1 MNDVAGTPKKSRKW
15 LWIVLGVVALL
26 IVIGMAAGDPPA
38 SSEAANAAADPAEPP
53 VEVTARELFS
63 AYEANEA
70 SAKMKYG
77 DKSLLVSGKI
87 ADITLDFM
95 DNPVIGLKTGNQFM
109 SAQASLIEAD
119 QPKAADLS
127 KGQDIKLLCGEVTE
141 VAGTPML
148 SDCAIQ

>member
-1 MNDVAGTPKKSRKW
+1 MKKFLAVMLVITLAGCGD
-15 LWIVLGVVALL
+15 LAEEQ
-26 IVIGMAAGDPPA
+26 AAENKG
-38 SSEAANAAADPAEPP
+38 PP
-53 VEVTARELFS
+53 VEVTAQELFS

-70 SAKMKYG
+70 SAQMKYG
-77 DKSLLVSGKI
+77 DKSLLVSGTI

-95 DNPVIGLKTGNQFM
+95 DNPVIGLKTSNQFM

-148 SDCAIQ
+148 SECAIQ